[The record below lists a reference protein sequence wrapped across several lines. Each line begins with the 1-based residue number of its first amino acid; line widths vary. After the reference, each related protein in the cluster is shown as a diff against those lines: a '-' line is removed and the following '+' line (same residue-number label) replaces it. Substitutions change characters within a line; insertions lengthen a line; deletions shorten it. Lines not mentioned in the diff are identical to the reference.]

1 MNFQNTCAGHEASP
15 NFDTESA
22 YGHCRRKEG
31 VSVMY
36 PMVRLIIA
44 ATIFAFA
51 GFSTGTLAQVA
62 ETQIKLTEKQVEGF
76 IAVQAEIATVVEKTR
91 GAVFSD
97 DGKYRAELNAVTRKR
112 GFKDFAEYE
121 TVAANISMVMAA
133 IDPQTKAFTDPQ
145 TAIRKEIEDV
155 SSDKTI
161 SGREKTVSS
170 TEKKQMLA
178 ELNEA
183 LKSVQP
189 VQFPT
194 NIELVRKYYDQIDV
208 TDIATPESVA
218 NSSVVRTIGE

>member
-133 IDPQTKAFTDPQ
+133 IDPQTKAFTDPK

-155 SSDKTI
+155 SRD
-161 SGREKTVSS
+161 RTVSS

>member
-1 MNFQNTCAGHEASP
+1 MNFQNTCASLEASL
-15 NFDTESA
+15 NFDTGSA
-22 YGHCRRKEG
+22 YGQCRRKEG

-76 IAVQAEIATVVEKTR
+76 IAVQAEIATVVEKTQ
-91 GAVFSD
+91 GGVFSD
-97 DGKYRAELNAVTRKR
+97 DGKYRAELSAVTRKR

-145 TAIRKEIEDV
+145 TAIRKEIDDV
-155 SSDKTI
+155 SRD
-161 SGREKTVSS
+161 KTVSS

-194 NIELVRKYYDQIDV
+194 NIELVKKYYDQIDV

>member
-1 MNFQNTCAGHEASP
+1 
-15 NFDTESA
+15 
-22 YGHCRRKEG
+22 
-31 VSVMY
+31 MY
-36 PMVRLIIA
+36 RMVRLIIA
-44 ATIFAFA
+44 AMIVAFA
-51 GFSTGTLAQVA
+51 GSSTGTMAQVA

-76 IAVQAEIATVVEKTR
+76 IAVQAEIATVVEKTQ

-97 DGKYRAELNAVTRKR
+97 DGKYRAELNTVTRKR

-121 TVAANISMVMAA
+121 TVAANISMVMAV
-133 IDPQTKAFTDPQ
+133 IDPQTKAFSDPQ

-155 SSDKTI
+155 SRD
-161 SGREKTVSS
+161 KTVSS
-170 TEKKQMLA
+170 TEKKQLLA

-194 NIELVRKYYDQIDV
+194 NIELVKKYYDQIDV
-208 TDIATPESVA
+208 TDITTPESVA